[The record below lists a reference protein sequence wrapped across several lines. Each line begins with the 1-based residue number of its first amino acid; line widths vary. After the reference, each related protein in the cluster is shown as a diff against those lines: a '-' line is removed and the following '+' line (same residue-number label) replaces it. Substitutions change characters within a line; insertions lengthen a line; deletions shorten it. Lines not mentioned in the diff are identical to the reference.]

1 MVLCGG
7 NGTRLWPR
15 SRATMPKPFIPLL
28 GEQTLFQA
36 TLERCADREI
46 FARPVVV
53 IGERHLRFAEKQVEA
68 NAPDALFVV
77 EPFGRNTAPAIAL
90 AALALDPDEIMLVC
104 PSDHHITDPEAFRNA
119 ARIAAQ
125 MATEDWLVAFGIAAT
140 APETG
145 YGYIRRGEALDG
157 GYRVQ
162 RFVEKPDL
170 DTALGFL
177 ADGGYAWNGGIFAFR
192 AGKFLA
198 ELSRHR
204 PNLFA
209 TTKCAFERGDN
220 AGATIHP
227 DQESFAEIRGESVDY
242 AVMENTDHAAMVDV
256 SMGWSDIGN
265 WDALFRERQLPS
277 DDNVIVGPGEV
288 IGATGV
294 MIDSDGPHVT
304 LIGANDLV
312 VVVDGEDILVTA
324 RGAVQRVREASRC
337 KDQ

>member
-1 MVLCGG
+1 
-7 NGTRLWPR
+7 
-15 SRATMPKPFIPLL
+15 MPKPFIPLL
-28 GEQTLFQA
+28 GKKTLFQA

-46 FARPVVV
+46 FTRPVVV
-53 IGERHLRFAEKQVEA
+53 VGERHLRFAEHQAEI

-204 PNLFA
+204 PDLSSA
-209 TTKCAFERGDN
+209 TRRAYELGTRVSAILR
-220 AGATIHP
+220 P
-227 DQESFAEIRGESVDY
+227 DSDSFAAIEGESVDY

-304 LIGANDLV
+304 LIGANDLI

-324 RGAVQRVREASRC
+324 RSAVQRVGEASRC